1 MFWYL
6 RGLRENTHSFK
17 EMIKNTAQQF
27 RNWIKLDA
35 AAIFKLSLNQIWISA
50 TEALAW
56 LSSYN
61 HAIDLPSPLPFLF
74 GHWRLLK
81 VSELQGKN
89 NSLVT
94 TTPTWI

>member
-6 RGLRENTHSFK
+6 RGLRGKNTHSFQ

-50 TEALAW
+50 TEAFKL
-56 LSSYN
+56 
-61 HAIDLPSPLPFLF
+61 
-74 GHWRLLK
+74 
-81 VSELQGKN
+81 
-89 NSLVT
+89 
-94 TTPTWI
+94 